1 MCFRTIRVW
10 LKRDSGTYWPS
21 IVNFM
26 PSQCSA
32 IGNKRVNLIIFCMT
46 HVITFFYFIIIEYVP
61 ETRTM
66 YVGQENGTISQ
77 FLLSEDCNRLTPI
90 KEYLAHN
97 GKFLSNLL
105 SLTSY
110 IMSSFLCRSNHIT

>member
-97 GKFLSNLL
+97 GKFLSN
-105 SLTSY
+105 
-110 IMSSFLCRSNHIT
+110 